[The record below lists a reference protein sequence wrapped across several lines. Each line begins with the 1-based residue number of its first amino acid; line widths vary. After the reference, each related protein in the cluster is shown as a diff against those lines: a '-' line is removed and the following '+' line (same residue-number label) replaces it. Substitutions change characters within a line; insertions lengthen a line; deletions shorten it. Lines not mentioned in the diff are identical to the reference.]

1 MAIFHLSV
9 KPVQRSKGRSATASA
24 AYRAAAKI
32 ADARTGE
39 LHDYTR
45 KRGVVYTEILTPE
58 SWQID
63 RASLWNLAEAAE
75 RRKDGTTARE
85 YELALPAELTTDQ
98 RTELARSFG
107 HMLVERHGVA
117 VDIAIHAPSH
127 EGDGRNHHAHI
138 LATTRRFSRGLLT
151 GKSDFDLSDRDRK
164 KKGLGTRRVELEAI
178 RMAWATLCNR
188 VLERVG
194 NKEHINHQSLVG
206 QGIMRGATIHLGPVA
221 TAMERRGEQ
230 TERGDLNRSQE
241 ERNADWYE
249 LEALEQVQA
258 GITEARQ
265 KAHQW
270 KKRQARAAAE
280 EESRRQIEIERERQ
294 KQNEEAI
301 DQREAQ
307 EPMPEPQVSGDEQER
322 LEEKPQKRSLE
333 RL

>member
-1 MAIFHLSV
+1 
-9 KPVQRSKGRSATASA
+9 
-24 AYRAAAKI
+24 
-32 ADARTGE
+32 
-39 LHDYTR
+39 
-45 KRGVVYTEILTPE
+45 
-58 SWQID
+58 
-63 RASLWNLAEAAE
+63 
-75 RRKDGTTARE
+75 
-85 YELALPAELTTDQ
+85 
-98 RTELARSFG
+98 
-107 HMLVERHGVA
+107 
-117 VDIAIHAPSH
+117 
-127 EGDGRNHHAHI
+127 
-138 LATTRRFSRGLLT
+138 
-151 GKSDFDLSDRDRK
+151 
-164 KKGLGTRRVELEAI
+164 
-178 RMAWATLCNR
+178 
-188 VLERVG
+188 
-194 NKEHINHQSLVG
+194 
-206 QGIMRGATIHLGPVA
+206 MRGATIHLGPVA

-301 DQREAQ
+301 DQEAQ